1 MRKYGRAYNELLFD
15 EYYDSVPDLKE
26 AVKRIDGF
34 VTHDDEQVSKIL
46 EMFKGQGR
54 MRTDTVKEVVSKYL
68 IAEMSNWDKCKQIYD
83 FDKTLYDELSVTSTD
98 KIPAD
103 ILSKMPY
110 PTFYIKCSWDE
121 IHHESPYLSSRERLE
136 WDFSECVHTDGALV
150 SYVDDVLDIRFYST
164 STVTFKNRFNGQTIK
179 NPPSGI
185 FCWGNT
191 YTVSDYKTV
200 ADILA
205 DDVES
210 SNLIESENKLAAAVA
225 SKKIKDSW
233 DYYDEVKDVM
243 HVLAAI
249 IYIVSKESDMESFY
263 IPREGKHKKKYAD
276 LSSAQVTRVGY
287 RIGRALGK
295 ARSKVEMGDSVEHD
309 DRNSRGVMPHIR
321 RAHWHCYWI
330 GPKDNPTDIVVHWLA
345 PIVVNGNQGEVIP
358 TIHEARKLEGREI

>member
-46 EMFKGQGR
+46 E
-54 MRTDTVKEVVSKYL
+54 
-68 IAEMSNWDKCKQIYD
+68 
-83 FDKTLYDELSVTSTD
+83 
-98 KIPAD
+98 
-103 ILSKMPY
+103 
-110 PTFYIKCSWDE
+110 
-121 IHHESPYLSSRERLE
+121 
-136 WDFSECVHTDGALV
+136 
-150 SYVDDVLDIRFYST
+150 
-164 STVTFKNRFNGQTIK
+164 
-179 NPPSGI
+179 
-185 FCWGNT
+185 
-191 YTVSDYKTV
+191 
-200 ADILA
+200 
-205 DDVES
+205 
-210 SNLIESENKLAAAVA
+210 
-225 SKKIKDSW
+225 
-233 DYYDEVKDVM
+233 
-243 HVLAAI
+243 
-249 IYIVSKESDMESFY
+249 MESFY